1 MEKNVSIAR
10 LWCEKGKYVNALNVF
25 AGQDKEEYIEQIAT
39 YLYALGDFPKC
50 IKYAKTNLETF
61 PDNEILQNRLLEANI
76 AEEQYNEAI
85 YISMNNTRFKRR
97 EEEVRLIQQH
107 SEKFESL
114 KQKEDY
120 NGALREIEALLKYNI
135 QSLRAREK
143 KLDVLFLACNYRS
156 VIDMIETEKLLETH
170 KRIDFLYLK
179 AISHYY
185 LNEIK
190 VQKELFSEIYKLD
203 NNYHKCLEFRASNI
217 RYEKRKEKANTL
229 YIKREYEDAISV
241 YESITQEFS
250 KINPEEL
257 SELYYKMGVCC
268 LSLEKDGFLEN
279 SIKNLDKSIQA
290 YPKNYESLRKK
301 AHVHLKMDDMQ
312 GAVECITKAS
322 EIAKFNIEVMR
333 DSAIIN
339 DIFNLKKNEFEE
351 KERRREQRQQRRK
364 IREEKKQE
372 RINKKNDNNYTLIG
386 LDPKNTNVEPR
397 EIRTAYLL
405 KCSTEH
411 PDLFSDTKE
420 KERKDELFKKIQN
433 AYNTLK
439 NPYEKIRY
447 DNTMDR
453 YDGSDQEDN
462 VSEEEKEEERV
473 YSENLFDIYLYER
486 KNKITR
492 LY

>member
-10 LWCEKGKYVNALNVF
+10 FWCEKGKYVNALNVF

-39 YLYALGDFPKC
+39 YLYALGHFSNC
-50 IKYAKTNLETF
+50 IKYTKTNLETF

-85 YISMNNTRFKRR
+85 YISMNNIRFKKR
-97 EEEVRLIQQH
+97 EEEVRLMKQY

-120 NGALREIEALLKYNI
+120 NGALQEIEALLKYNTM
-135 QSLRAREK
+135 SLRAKEK

-156 VIDMIETEKLLETH
+156 VIEIIETEKLLETH

-190 VQKELFSEIYKLD
+190 IQKELFFEIYKLD
-203 NNYHKCLEFRASNI
+203 KNYYKCLEFRDNKI
-217 RYEKRKEKANTL
+217 KYEKRKEKANTL
-229 YIKREYEDAISV
+229 YVKRQYEDAISD
-241 YESITQEFS
+241 YESITKEFS

-257 SELYYKMGVCC
+257 SELYYKMGVCY
-268 LSLEKDGFLEN
+268 LSLEKDGFLKN
-279 SIKNLDKSIQA
+279 SIENLDKSVQV

-301 AHVHLKMDDMQ
+301 AHVHLKMDDMH

-322 EIAKFNIEVMR
+322 EIAKYNIEVVR

-351 KERRREQRQQRRK
+351 KEKRRQQRQQRRK
-364 IREEKKQE
+364 IREEKRQE
-372 RINKKNDNNYTLIG
+372 RINKKNDNNYTLLG
-386 LDPKNTNVEPR
+386 LDPKKTDVEPR
-397 EIRTAYLL
+397 EIKAAYLL

-420 KERKDELFKKIQN
+420 KEKKEELFKKIQS
-433 AYNTLK
+433 AHNTLK
-439 NPYEKIRY
+439 DPYKKMQY

-462 VSEEEKEEERV
+462 VSEEEKEEEMV
-473 YSENLFDIYLYER
+473 YSENLFAIYLYER